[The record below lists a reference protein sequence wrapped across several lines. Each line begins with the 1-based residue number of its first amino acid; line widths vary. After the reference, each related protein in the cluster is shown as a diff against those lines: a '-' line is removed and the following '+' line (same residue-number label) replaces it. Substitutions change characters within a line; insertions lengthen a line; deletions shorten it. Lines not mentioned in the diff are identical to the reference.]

1 MTDMAIVTSEDDL
14 TTSRPEIPAGPTRD
28 EEMHAYFACP
38 KGKERLP
45 GVLIIHEAM
54 GVTSHIED
62 VVRRFAKARFA
73 ALAPNLYIKQAPPPV
88 DDQPTILTAL
98 GQFDEKEAVDN
109 LASAAD
115 WLKHH
120 QRCNGKVGAVG
131 FCIGGKL
138 AMLLAFTTDKVSAV
152 VPFYGALINKTFP
165 GMPAPPANVHKLS
178 PMDLADGLTVPLQ
191 GHYAGKDR
199 SISQDE
205 IRQMEQHFKSGSKNA
220 ELFLYPDAE
229 HAFYNDTRAN
239 YLEASAKQAMS
250 RTLDFLRRQL
260 S

>member
-1 MTDMAIVTSEDDL
+1 MAIVTTEDDL
-14 TTSRPEIPAGPTRD
+14 ITSRPEIPAGPTRD
-28 EEMHAYFACP
+28 DEMHAYFACP

-62 VVRRFAKARFA
+62 VVRRFAKARFV

-88 DDQPTILTAL
+88 DDPPTVLRAL
-98 GQFDEKEAVDN
+98 AMFDEKEAVDN

-120 QRCNGKVGAVG
+120 QRCTGKVGAVG

-152 VPFYGALINKTFP
+152 VPFYGPLVNKNFP
-165 GMPAPPANVHKLS
+165 GMPPPPASVHKLS
-178 PMDLADGLTVPLQ
+178 PMDLSDGLTVPLQ
-191 GHYAGKDR
+191 GHYGGKDR
-199 SISQDE
+199 NISQDE
-205 IRQMEQHFKSGSKNA
+205 IRQMEQQFKNGSKNA
-220 ELFLYPDAE
+220 EFFLYPDAE
-229 HAFYNDTRAN
+229 HAFYNDTRAA

-250 RTLDFLRRQL
+250 RTMDFLRRQL

>member
-1 MTDMAIVTSEDDL
+1 MAIVTSEDGL
-14 TTSRPEIPAGPTRD
+14 FISRPEIPAGPTRD
-28 EEMHAYFACP
+28 DEMHAYFACP

-62 VVRRFAKARFA
+62 VVRRFANAGFA
-73 ALAPNLYIKQAPPPV
+73 ALAPNLFIKQSPPPT
-88 DDQPTILTAL
+88 DDLPTMHQAL
-98 GQFDEKEAVDN
+98 GQLDDKEAVDN

-131 FCIGGKL
+131 FCVGGKL
-138 AMLLAFTTDKVSAV
+138 AMLLAFSTDKLSAV
-152 VPFYGALINKTFP
+152 VPFYGSLVNKSFP
-165 GMPAPPANVHKLS
+165 GMPPPPANVIKLS
-178 PMDLADGLTVPLQ
+178 PLELVEGLTIPLQ

-199 SISQDE
+199 TISQDD
-205 IRQMEQHFKSGSKNA
+205 IRQMEQKFKTGSKNA
-220 ELFLYPDAE
+220 EFFLYPDAE
-229 HAFYNDTRAN
+229 HAFYNDTRGA
-239 YLEASAKQAMS
+239 YLEASAKQAMT

-260 S
+260 V

>member
-1 MTDMAIVTSEDDL
+1 MAIVTPDDDL

-28 EEMHAYFACP
+28 DEMHAYFACP

-45 GVLIIHEAM
+45 GVLIIHDAM
-54 GVTSHIED
+54 GVTAHTED

-88 DDQPTILTAL
+88 DDTPTILTAL
-98 GQFDEKEAVDN
+98 SQFDEKEAVDN

-120 QRCNGKVGAVG
+120 QRCNGRVGAVG
-131 FCIGGKL
+131 FCYGGKL
-138 AMLLAFTTDKVSAV
+138 SMLLAFTTDKVSAV
-152 VPFYGALINKTFP
+152 VRLYVSLMNKNFP
-165 GMPAPPANVHKLS
+165 GMPPPQAIVQKLS
-178 PMDLADGLTVPLQ
+178 PMDLAEGLTVPLQ
-191 GHYAGKDR
+191 GHYGGKDR
-199 SISQDE
+199 SISPDE
-205 IRQMEQHFKSGSKNA
+205 IRQMEQQFKTGSKNA
-220 ELFLYPDAE
+220 EFFLYPDAE
-229 HAFYNDTRAN
+229 HAFYNDTRPV

-260 S
+260 G

>member
-1 MTDMAIVTSEDDL
+1 MAIVTSEDDL

-45 GVLIIHEAM
+45 GVLLVHEAM

-73 ALAPNLYIKQAPPPV
+73 ALAPNLFIKQAPPPV
-88 DDQPTILTAL
+88 DNQPTILKAIA
-98 GQFDEKEAVDN
+98 QFDEKEAVDN

-120 QRCNGKVGAVG
+120 QRCNGRVGAVG

-152 VPFYGALINKTFP
+152 VPFYGSLVNKSFP
-165 GMPAPPANVHKLS
+165 GMPPPPASVQKLS
-178 PMDLADGLTVPLQ
+178 PMELADGLTVPLQ

-205 IRQMEQHFKSGSKNA
+205 VRQMEQKFKAGGKNA
-220 ELFLYPDAE
+220 EFFLYPDAE

-260 S
+260 T

>member
-1 MTDMAIVTSEDDL
+1 
-14 TTSRPEIPAGPTRD
+14 
-28 EEMHAYFACP
+28 
-38 KGKERLP
+38 
-45 GVLIIHEAM
+45 
-54 GVTSHIED
+54 
-62 VVRRFAKARFA
+62 
-73 ALAPNLYIKQAPPPV
+73 
-88 DDQPTILTAL
+88 
-98 GQFDEKEAVDN
+98 
-109 LASAAD
+109 
-115 WLKHH
+115 
-120 QRCNGKVGAVG
+120 
-131 FCIGGKL
+131 
-138 AMLLAFTTDKVSAV
+138 
-152 VPFYGALINKTFP
+152 
-165 GMPAPPANVHKLS
+165 
-178 PMDLADGLTVPLQ
+178 MDLADGLTVPLQ